1 MDVVYL
7 IVCVTV
13 IEDDSSDDCDID
25 CGLGH
30 QTLYQTGSV
39 VILRTTLTLKVTLN
53 PHKRD
58 VLCRVFCFVIGD
70 LSLCRLMHL

>member
-30 QTLYQTGSV
+30 QNISVEEGSV
-39 VILRTTLTLKVTLN
+39 VILRTTLTLKVT
-53 PHKRD
+53 
-58 VLCRVFCFVIGD
+58 
-70 LSLCRLMHL
+70 

>member
-30 QTLYQTGSV
+30 QNIRHCIRQE
-39 VILRTTLTLKVTLN
+39 
-53 PHKRD
+53 
-58 VLCRVFCFVIGD
+58 VLLF
-70 LSLCRLMHL
+70 LELPSH

>member
-1 MDVVYL
+1 MNVVYL

-39 VILRTTLTLKVTLN
+39 VILRTTLTLKVT
-53 PHKRD
+53 
-58 VLCRVFCFVIGD
+58 
-70 LSLCRLMHL
+70 